1 MTDADR
7 NHQGIMTMS
16 RVIKI
21 DPITRVEGHGRV
33 TIHLGE
39 DGRVERARFH
49 VVEFRGFEKFCEGRH
64 FSEMPTLT
72 ERICG
77 ICPVSHHLAAA
88 KAIDAICNVRPTP
101 TAIMLRE
108 LMHMGQL
115 IQSHALSFFHLS
127 APDLL
132 LGFDC
137 DPARRNVFGLIAAE
151 PETARRGIRLRK
163 FGQEIIA
170 AVGGRKIHPDVCVP
184 GGMNR
189 NLDVADRDGLLWE
202 IDESMKSVRLAIRM
216 LLDYFERNEVFV
228 REFATFPSNY
238 MGLVTPE
245 GKLEHYDGLLR
256 MVGPGG
262 ERLEDF
268 YDPDDYLSLIAEAT
282 EDWSYLKFPFYR
294 AQGYEAGSYRV
305 GPLARMNVCD
315 ATGLPESDRELKNFR
330 SLNPGRPVEG
340 SLYYHYARLIEI
352 MYGLERSRELLNHP
366 DICGDDVIAETYGIQ
381 PEGVGVIEAP
391 RGTLFH
397 HYVVDD
403 RGSIERVNLIVA
415 SGQNND
421 AMNRAVCSVARAFVD
436 GKTLSE
442 PMLNKVEAAVR
453 CYDPCLSC
461 STHAIG
467 QMPLVIELLDAD
479 GRCVHQLKR

>member
-1 MTDADR
+1 
-7 NHQGIMTMS
+7 MS

-33 TIHLGE
+33 TIHLDENGQ
-39 DGRVERARFH
+39 VERARFH

-77 ICPVSHHLAAA
+77 ICPVSHHLASA
-88 KAIDAICNVRPTP
+88 KAIDAICNVKPTP
-101 TAIMLRE
+101 TARMLRE
-108 LMHMGQL
+108 LMHMGQM

-137 DPARRNVFGLIAAE
+137 DPARRNVFGLIASE
-151 PETARRGIRLRK
+151 PETAKKGIRLRK
-163 FGQEIIA
+163 FGQDIIA

-189 NLDVADRDGLLWE
+189 ALSTADRDGLLAGL
-202 IDESMKSVRLAIRM
+202 DEAKEATRLAIRI
-216 LLDYFERNEVFV
+216 LLDYFEKNETFV
-228 REFATFPSNY
+228 RDFATFPTNY

-245 GKLEHYDGLLR
+245 GRLEYYDGLLR
-256 MVGPGG
+256 MTGHDGDV
-262 ERLEDF
+262 LEDF

-294 AQGYEAGSYRV
+294 AQGYETGAYRV
-305 GPLARMNVCD
+305 GPLARLNLCD
-315 ATGLPESDRELKNFR
+315 AAGTPEADRELANFR
-330 SLNPGRPVEG
+330 SIGQGRPVEG

-352 MYGLERSRELLNHP
+352 MFGLERCEELLGHP
-366 DICGDDVIAETYGIQ
+366 DICGENLIAETYGIG
-381 PEGVGVIEAP
+381 PEGIGVIEAP

-403 RGSIERVNLIVA
+403 RGSIERVNMIVA
-415 SGQNND
+415 SGQNNE
-421 AMNRAVCSVARAFVD
+421 AMNRAVCGVARAFVD
-436 GKTLSE
+436 GHKLAE

-467 QMPLVIELLDAD
+467 QMPLVIDLVDSRGACID
-479 GRCVHQLKR
+479 QLKRGKS

>member
-1 MTDADR
+1 
-7 NHQGIMTMS
+7 MS
-16 RVIKI
+16 RVLKI

-33 TIHLGE
+33 TVHLDDNGQ
-39 DGRVERARFH
+39 VERARFH

-64 FSEMPTLT
+64 FTEMPTLT

-77 ICPVSHHLAAA
+77 ICPVSHHLGAA
-88 KAIDAICNVRPTP
+88 KAIDAICDVQPTP
-101 TAIMLRE
+101 TARMLRE
-108 LMHMGQL
+108 LMHMGQM

-137 DPARRNVFGLIAAE
+137 DPAQRNIFGVIASD
-151 PETARRGIRLRK
+151 PETARKGIRLRK
-163 FGQEIIA
+163 FGQDIIA
-170 AVGGRKIHPDVCVP
+170 CVGGRKIHPDVCVP

-189 NLDVADRDGLLWE
+189 ALTVEDRDRLLADLE
-202 IDESMKSVRLAIRM
+202 EAKEATRLAIRV
-216 LLDYFERNEVFV
+216 LLDYYEANEAFV
-228 REFATFPSNY
+228 REFATFPTNY

-256 MVGPGG
+256 MIGPDG
-262 ERLEDF
+262 EQLEDF
-268 YDPDDYLSLIAEAT
+268 YDPNDYLSLIAEAT

-294 AQGYEAGSYRV
+294 AQGYDTGSYRV
-305 GPLARMNVCD
+305 GPLARLNLCNS
-315 ATGLPESDRELKNFR
+315 AGTPEADRELENFR
-330 SLNPGRPVEG
+330 ALNNGKPVEG

-352 MYGLERSRELLNHP
+352 VFGLERSEALLNDP
-366 DICGDDVIAETYGIQ
+366 DICGEDLIAETYGIV

-415 SGQNND
+415 SGQNNY
-421 AMNRAVCSVARAFVD
+421 AMNRAVCDAAKAYVD
-436 GKTLSE
+436 GTGLAE

-467 QMPLVIELLDAD
+467 QMPLIINLVDAKGNVLD
-479 GRCVHQLKR
+479 QLKRRQP